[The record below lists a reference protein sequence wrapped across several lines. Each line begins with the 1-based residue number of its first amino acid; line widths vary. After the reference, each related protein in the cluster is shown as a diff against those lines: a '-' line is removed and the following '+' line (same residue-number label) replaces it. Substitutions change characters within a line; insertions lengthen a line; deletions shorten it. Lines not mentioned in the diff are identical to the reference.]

1 MTPSRVLAAL
11 RPADAG
17 GVGARGHQAWRVAV
31 LAWLAVLLLLQSVG
45 QLHRIQH
52 WNLLDDAVTASAHIR
67 ASHQA
72 SGTVSDL
79 AAEPDSAALVPGG
92 QPVHGHAHG
101 HADPAP
107 AAPHGATGWL
117 AWLWGDH
124 HQAACELLD
133 ALSGQ
138 AWLIDHLDW
147 PEQAKQAADDFVR
160 LPLWVAP
167 FWSRHVPHAPR
178 GPPSAAL

>member
-1 MTPSRVLAAL
+1 MTPHTLLDAL

-17 GVGARGHQAWRVAV
+17 GSRTPGRLQGWRIWV

-52 WNLLDDAVTASAHIR
+52 WNLLDDAVAASAHIR
-67 ASHQA
+67 ASHETGSAGQEA
-72 SGTVSDL
+72 S
-79 AAEPDSAALVPGG
+79 APD
-92 QPVHGHAHG
+92 HAG
-101 HADPAP
+101 PESAP
-107 AAPHGATGWL
+107 AGWL

-138 AWLIDHLDW
+138 SWLVDHLAL
-147 PEQAKQAADDFVR
+147 PMLPAQAIEAFMR
-160 LPLWVAP
+160 LPDWVAP
-167 FWSRHVPHAPR
+167 VWARHVPHSPR
-178 GPPSAAL
+178 GPPSAS